1 MAAMV
6 IGPYGLRA
14 TRLKRLSTGDS
25 CDYLVT
31 IVSLAGI
38 YKNSVTDLR
47 DNSLYSRDF
56 EENEIGREESS
67 STLVERQNQTFGGK
81 ARPLSLD

>member
-1 MAAMV
+1 M
-6 IGPYGLRA
+6 
-14 TRLKRLSTGDS
+14 
-25 CDYLVT
+25 T

-47 DNSLYSRDF
+47 DNSLYSRDI

-67 STLVERQNQTFGGK
+67 PTLVERRVVKDHILFD
-81 ARPLSLD
+81 LDQRSRSS